1 MGLRLA
7 RWWNRGNASGGRHVR
22 VMPTAS
28 VPGAA
33 STLVS
38 SVSLD
43 PLVTGFAPAPALPPE
58 PLAPPA
64 TSPELSPRAAPVTPP
79 ATAAPV
85 DPATAGVGLVFADGA
100 RVELDADD
108 PRVRTFRA
116 AAAALIEPPAR

>member
-7 RWWNRGNASGGRHVR
+7 RWWNRGGASAGRHVR
-22 VMPTAS
+22 VMPAAS

-43 PLVTGFAPAPALPPE
+43 PIVTGVGPVLPEVHPPTQPAAPLDPVAALP
-58 PLAPPA
+58 AM
-64 TSPELSPRAAPVTPP
+64 PVVREVSDVPTG
-79 ATAAPV
+79 
-85 DPATAGVGLVFADGA
+85 GVALVFADGA

-116 AAAALIEPPAR
+116 AAAALIEPSSH

>member
-7 RWWNRGNASGGRHVR
+7 RWWNRGGASAGRHVR
-22 VMPTAS
+22 VMPAAS

-43 PLVTGFAPAPALPPE
+43 PIVTGVAPVLPEPHLPPRAPQPFE
-58 PLAPPA
+58 GPVVPPA
-64 TSPELSPRAAPVTPP
+64 AREVSDV
-79 ATAAPV
+79 
-85 DPATAGVGLVFADGA
+85 ATAGVALVFADGA

-116 AAAALIEPPAR
+116 AAAALIEPSPH

>member
-7 RWWNRGNASGGRHVR
+7 RWWNRGSASAGRHVR
-22 VMPTAS
+22 VMPAAS

-43 PLVTGFAPAPALPPE
+43 PAVTG
-58 PLAPPA
+58 LAPVLPIPA
-64 TSPELSPRAAPVTPP
+64 AVLAEPQEAGTTSGEQLAMPDQMVT
-79 ATAAPV
+79 V
-85 DPATAGVGLVFADGA
+85 AGVGLVFADGA
-100 RVELDADD
+100 SVELDADD

-116 AAAALIEPPAR
+116 AAAALMEPPVG

>member
-7 RWWNRGNASGGRHVR
+7 RWWNRGSAPAGRHAR
-22 VMPTAS
+22 VMPAAS

-43 PLVTGFAPAPALPPE
+43 PLVTGVAPVPPGQSVQPQPPE
-58 PLAPPA
+58 QAAVPAAPPVA
-64 TSPELSPRAAPVTPP
+64 RQVPDA
-79 ATAAPV
+79 ATAAV
-85 DPATAGVGLVFADGA
+85 ALVFADGA

-116 AAAALIEPPAR
+116 AAAALIEPPPH